1 MRSPLVVAVLALGS
15 CSIADGFQVKRTPL
29 PAPFHAGQKR
39 IWVDPVAQPVS
50 TLGASRDGSA
60 AAVSTSQRRPRGE
73 RSLFQSAS
81 RRASRAVRTM
91 KRSFTI
97 LLASL
102 AFFLSTTQVHSPPAH
117 ASSTAISTS
126 STLSLAKKLNPFRT
140 RSADEMVNAYVRDR
154 LFADDVFDPVESAY
168 REACADAA
176 SSKESTGAYPTLLA
190 ETAASALGQK
200 RDASSMLSLNAAQS
214 TSASS
219 GKKDGI
225 TGVLIKSSDF
235 LQNRLRV
242 SASVSYY
249 LIAGTGLLSLCVLP
263 GSIGVLYQQFQ
274 RWQLDKSEMKMYG
287 KVTDMD
293 ATAKR
298 ITDDDDD
305 DEE

>member
-1 MRSPLVVAVLALGS
+1 M
-15 CSIADGFQVKRTPL
+15 
-29 PAPFHAGQKR
+29 
-39 IWVDPVAQPVS
+39 
-50 TLGASRDGSA
+50 
-60 AAVSTSQRRPRGE
+60 
-73 RSLFQSAS
+73 
-81 RRASRAVRTM
+81 
-91 KRSFTI
+91 
-97 LLASL
+97 
-102 AFFLSTTQVHSPPAH
+102 
-117 ASSTAISTS
+117 
-126 STLSLAKKLNPFRT
+126 
-140 RSADEMVNAYVRDR
+140 DEMVDAYVRDR

-190 ETAASALGQK
+190 ETVSSALGQK
-200 RDASSMLSLNAAQS
+200 RDASSMLSANVAQS

-225 TGVLIKSSDF
+225 TGLLIKSSDF

-274 RWQLDKSEMKMYG
+274 RWQLDNSEMKMYG

-305 DEE
+305 DDEE